1 LVKKK
6 LPSIENKDRF
16 WAFIEKADEDIEQVE
31 DNLEAKTYQTATAGT
46 RTTKADRIAGKGKY
60 VLVKHDERRTILGYV
75 LESPSDI
82 GIVQDTF
89 NIIKE
94 ASFSIAVK
102 NPKKKSPPATGLSSS
117 QKAEFPDE
125 IQEKFGSYQWL
136 PAEPAMLD
144 IIGCELIWIGSSDDI
159 EHNLGEIGRE
169 LEEEADADV
178 TVKEVMKDIHL
189 NEDEHPTQPLVD
201 GQWPKAEDAPEK
213 QDKKDDNDDAETKTD
228 E

>member
-1 LVKKK
+1 
-6 LPSIENKDRF
+6 
-16 WAFIEKADEDIEQVE
+16 
-31 DNLEAKTYQTATAGT
+31 
-46 RTTKADRIAGKGKY
+46 
-60 VLVKHDERRTILGYV
+60 
-75 LESPSDI
+75 
-82 GIVQDTF
+82 
-89 NIIKE
+89 
-94 ASFSIAVK
+94 
-102 NPKKKSPPATGLSSS
+102 
-117 QKAEFPDE
+117 
-125 IQEKFGSYQWL
+125 
-136 PAEPAMLD
+136 MLD